1 LLPPELLPLL
11 LLLLLVD
18 MDEAM
23 AAAVIAFASFGL
35 CMIVSGQ
42 AFGFGIGRCGV
53 WCGITGTDYNNEPN
67 LQT

>member
-1 LLPPELLPLL
+1 LL
-11 LLLLLVD
+11 LFLVD

-42 AFGFGIGRCGV
+42 AWTYFRRVGVV
-53 WCGITGTDYNNEPN
+53 WCVRDITGTDNSNEPN